1 MTPSTPA
8 APTYR
13 VSIRLYVLFSLLTA
27 VSAATSGLVLLFLA
41 RPYISD
47 LTAPTAWRATVMLFS
62 GAALSGGLAAL
73 VGLVFG
79 LRFQGRIRGIVR
91 KAEAIAPPGADA
103 LRVTDDLGALDAA
116 VGRLSLS
123 MDRFV
128 RDSDILTRLPEGML
142 LLGPRR
148 ELLSYNTTAEV
159 ILELTLEQYK
169 AMSILAQQGPFPGG
183 AANVG
188 LSRLLDEAAAGERSV
203 RMSEVAVAT
212 SRGRRML
219 LEMTVQH
226 REWGQD
232 SSALVLLFQD
242 ATEKRRIREEIRKAD
257 QLALLGGMAA
267 RVAHEIRTPLATIR
281 GLVELLQAD
290 VPEGDSRAEYITRM
304 IQAVDRQDQIVE
316 KLLTLSRPEP
326 DTWQPVGLGELL
338 ADVLRMLPVDP
349 RLRAPAP
356 ASGLPP
362 VWGDPV
368 RLGEVFTNLIRNAL
382 EAIPPTGVVEVTVST
397 APRERLRVIV
407 RNTGTGIPLELRER
421 IFQPF
426 YTTKQRGTGLGLA
439 ISRQIVEA
447 HRGTLTVLSDG
458 STETSFVVEMPTTR
472 PADEAPRERTR
483 VARGT
488 DG

>member
-1 MTPSTPA
+1 
-8 APTYR
+8 
-13 VSIRLYVLFSLLTA
+13 
-27 VSAATSGLVLLFLA
+27 
-41 RPYISD
+41 
-47 LTAPTAWRATVMLFS
+47 
-62 GAALSGGLAAL
+62 
-73 VGLVFG
+73 
-79 LRFQGRIRGIVR
+79 
-91 KAEAIAPPGADA
+91 
-103 LRVTDDLGALDAA
+103 
-116 VGRLSLS
+116 
-123 MDRFV
+123 
-128 RDSDILTRLPEGML
+128 
-142 LLGPRR
+142 
-148 ELLSYNTTAEV
+148 
-159 ILELTLEQYK
+159 
-169 AMSILAQQGPFPGG
+169 
-183 AANVG
+183 
-188 LSRLLDEAAAGERSV
+188 
-203 RMSEVAVAT
+203 
-212 SRGRRML
+212 
-219 LEMTVQH
+219 
-226 REWGQD
+226 
-232 SSALVLLFQD
+232 
-242 ATEKRRIREEIRKAD
+242 
-257 QLALLGGMAA
+257 MAA

-326 DTWQPVGLGELL
+326 DTWQPVGMAELL

-356 ASGLPP
+356 AAGLPP

-368 RLGEVFTNLIRNAL
+368 RLGEVLTNLIRNAL

-458 STETSFVVEMPTTR
+458 SSETSFVVEMPTTR
-472 PADEAPRERTR
+472 GRGPAGADACG
-483 VARGT
+483 ARDRWLSGY
-488 DG
+488 

>member
-1 MTPSTPA
+1 
-8 APTYR
+8 
-13 VSIRLYVLFSLLTA
+13 
-27 VSAATSGLVLLFLA
+27 
-41 RPYISD
+41 
-47 LTAPTAWRATVMLFS
+47 
-62 GAALSGGLAAL
+62 
-73 VGLVFG
+73 
-79 LRFQGRIRGIVR
+79 
-91 KAEAIAPPGADA
+91 
-103 LRVTDDLGALDAA
+103 
-116 VGRLSLS
+116 
-123 MDRFV
+123 V

-169 AMSILAQQGPFPGG
+169 GMSILAQQGPFPGG
-183 AANVG
+183 AANLG
-188 LSRLLDEAAAGERSV
+188 LARLIDEAAAGERSV

-212 SRGRRML
+212 ARGRRML

-326 DTWQPVGLGELL
+326 DTWQPLALSELL

-356 ASGLPP
+356 APGMPP

-397 APRERLRVIV
+397 APRERIRVIV

-458 STETSFVVEMPTTR
+458 TSETSFVVEMPTTP

-483 VARGT
+483 AARGT